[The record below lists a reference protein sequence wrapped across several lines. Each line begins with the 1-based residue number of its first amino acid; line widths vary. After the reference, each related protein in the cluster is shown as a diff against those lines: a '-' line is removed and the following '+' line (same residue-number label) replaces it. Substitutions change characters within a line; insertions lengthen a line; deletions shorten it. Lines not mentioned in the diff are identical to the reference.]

1 MLFKFEY
8 FNGLYIYVVSGGLF
22 KNYNKLYVDI
32 NVSFLLVDVEE
43 ELVCD
48 CDDEEW
54 QSINNGCVI
63 LEGNIF
69 DNFLEEVENYLVE
82 K

>member
-1 MLFKFEY
+1 M
-8 FNGLYIYVVSGGLF
+8 YIYVVSGGLF

-54 QSINNGCVI
+54 
-63 LEGNIF
+63 
-69 DNFLEEVENYLVE
+69 
-82 K
+82 